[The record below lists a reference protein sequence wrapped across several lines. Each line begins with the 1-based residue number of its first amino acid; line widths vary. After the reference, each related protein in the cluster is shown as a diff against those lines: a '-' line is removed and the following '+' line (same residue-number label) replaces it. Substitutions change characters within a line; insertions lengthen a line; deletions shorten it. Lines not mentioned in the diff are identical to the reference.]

1 MAMKLRQAA
10 LLLDARVLTDEALL
24 ENEVENVFCSDMMAD
39 VLRYA
44 SSDTVLVTRLLNQA
58 VVRSSI
64 MAEVHCVVFP
74 EGLEPPV
81 QLLTMAENQ
90 DITVMAVPKSMFE
103 TVDLL
108 LDAGLSDASW
118 V

>member
-1 MAMKLRQAA
+1 MKLRQAA

-74 EGLEPPV
+74 EGMEPPA
-81 QLLTMAENQ
+81 QLLNMAEAH
-90 DITVMAVPKSMFE
+90 DIAVMATERSMFE
-103 TVDLL
+103 DVETLL
-108 LDAGLSDASW
+108 NAGLSDASW

>member
-1 MAMKLRQAA
+1 MKLRQVAE
-10 LLLDARVLTDEALL
+10 LLQAEVLTDESLL
-24 ENEVENVFCSDMMAD
+24 DNEVDNVFCSDMMSD

-44 SSDTVLVTRLLNQA
+44 SSDTVLVTTLVNLA
-58 VVRSSI
+58 EVRSSV

-103 TVDLL
+103 TVDIL

>member
-44 SSDTVLVTRLLNQA
+44 SSGTVLVTRLLNQA

-74 EGLEPPV
+74 EGVEPPES
-81 QLLTMAENQ
+81 LLILAESYE
-90 DITVMAVPKSMFE
+90 IAVMATGRTMFE
-103 TVDLL
+103 AVEIL

>member
-1 MAMKLRQAA
+1 MKLRQVAE
-10 LLLDARVLTDEALL
+10 LLQAEVLTDESLL
-24 ENEVENVFCSDMMAD
+24 DNEVDNVFCSDMMSD

-44 SSDTVLVTRLLNQA
+44 SSDTVLVTTLVNLA
-58 VVRSSI
+58 VVRSSV

-103 TVDLL
+103 TVDIL

>member
-1 MAMKLRQAA
+1 MKLRQVAE
-10 LLLDARVLTDEALL
+10 LLNARVLTDEELL
-24 ENEVENVFCSDMMAD
+24 ENEVENVFCSDLMAD

-58 VVRSSI
+58 VVRSSM

-74 EGLEPPV
+74 EDVEPPAD
-81 QLLTMAENQ
+81 LLALAELH
-90 DITVMAVPKSMFE
+90 DIAVMATKRSMFE
-103 TVDLL
+103 DVETL

>member
-1 MAMKLRQAA
+1 MKLRQVAE
-10 LLLDARVLTDEALL
+10 LLQAEVLTDESLL
-24 ENEVENVFCSDMMAD
+24 DNEVDNVFCSDMMSD

-44 SSDTVLVTRLLNQA
+44 SSDTVLVTTLVNLA
-58 VVRSSI
+58 VVRSSV

>member
-1 MAMKLRQAA
+1 MKLHQVAE
-10 LLLDARVLTDEALL
+10 LLGARVLTDEALL

-64 MAEVHCVVFP
+64 MAEVHCVIFP
-74 EGLEPPV
+74 EGVEPTPE
-81 QLLTMAENQ
+81 LLKLAERHE
-90 DITVMAVPKSMFE
+90 IAVMTTVRTMFE
-103 TVDLL
+103 DVEAL
-108 LDAGLSDASW
+108 LDAGLSDAAW

>member
-1 MAMKLRQAA
+1 MKLRQVAE
-10 LLLDARVLTDEALL
+10 LLQAEVLTDESLL
-24 ENEVENVFCSDMMAD
+24 DNEVDNVFCSDMMSD

-44 SSDTVLVTRLLNQA
+44 SSDTVLVTTLVNLA
-58 VVRSSI
+58 VVRSSV

-90 DITVMAVPKSMFE
+90 DITVMAVPKSLFE
-103 TVDLL
+103 TVDIL

>member
-1 MAMKLRQAA
+1 MKLREVAK
-10 LLLDARVLTDEALL
+10 LLEARVLTDEALL

-64 MAEVHCVVFP
+64 MAEVHCVIFP
-74 EGLEPPV
+74 EGVEPTPG
-81 QLLTMAENQ
+81 LLALAEAH
-90 DITVMAVPKSMFE
+90 DIAVMSSLHTMFE
-103 TVDLL
+103 DVETL
-108 LDAGLSDASW
+108 LDAGLSDAAW